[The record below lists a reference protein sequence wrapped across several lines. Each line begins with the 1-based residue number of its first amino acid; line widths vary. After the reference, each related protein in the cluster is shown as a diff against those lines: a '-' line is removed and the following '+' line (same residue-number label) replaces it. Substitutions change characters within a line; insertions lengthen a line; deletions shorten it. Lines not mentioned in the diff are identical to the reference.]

1 MVEGD
6 KADAVEGEDG
16 SLGKGFLHWVAFFGW
31 MGVGYLSWVWLS
43 LQRVFR
49 SKDSLRMSLNGI

>member
-6 KADAVEGEDG
+6 KVDAVEGEGG
-16 SLGKGFLHWVAFFGW
+16 SLGKGFLHRMAFFGC
-31 MGVGYLSWVWLS
+31 MGVGYLSWVWRS

-49 SKDSLRMSLNGI
+49 SKDSLQMSPNDI